1 MGNGMGNVLGDGL
14 PGAADH
20 VAADLMPL
28 AGRLASCMEGVEDVI
43 AGLRAIQLL
52 DWQSPAGQ
60 AYRSTVARQTAALR
74 QASDCLE
81 EARAAVARHAQ
92 ERFSAALDH
101 GQP

>member
-1 MGNGMGNVLGDGL
+1 MWNVLGDGM

-28 AGRLASCMEGVEDVI
+28 AGRLGSCMARVEEVI

-60 AYRSTVARQTAALR
+60 AYRNTVARQEAALR
-74 QASDCLE
+74 QASECLA
-81 EARAAVARHAQ
+81 EAKAAVARHAQ
-92 ERFSAALDH
+92 ESVAAALANSRH
-101 GQP
+101 